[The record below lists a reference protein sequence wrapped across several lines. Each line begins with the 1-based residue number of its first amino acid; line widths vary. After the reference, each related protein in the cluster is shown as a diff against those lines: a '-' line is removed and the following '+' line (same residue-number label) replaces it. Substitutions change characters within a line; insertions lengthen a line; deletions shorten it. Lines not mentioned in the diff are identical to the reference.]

1 MNDSVKTKLNCALT
15 ALLCAVFCISCGF
28 TQNADPVPPTAEAE
42 VPAFVSITP
51 QASAAIEEPA
61 YPTVALSPA
70 ETPSAEAAEIPTPEP
85 ATPEPSPT
93 PVPVS
98 DEQLDEG
105 FLDAWFDDSVLIGD
119 SLVAGLNMYVT
130 KERGMDHLC
139 LGNMQLVG
147 TSALSLKK
155 ALGTEK
161 KERTGEIKFRGRYT
175 TASDVV
181 KTLQAKRVFFM
192 LGVND
197 PRWYSP
203 EELVDVYDQIITI
216 VRTENP
222 GIRVYIHSLMP
233 MIKSYADTVDMTYEI
248 NKAANDKLRAYCEEN
263 DVTYLEL
270 ADLVRDE
277 NGFLRQDYSAQDNTF
292 HLNSYGKAI
301 WVHLLRSCARDEYN
315 AGIWSPED
323 AEND

>member
-1 MNDSVKTKLNCALT
+1 MNYSVKTKLNCALA

-28 TQNADPVPPTAEAE
+28 TQNADPVPPTAA
-42 VPAFVSITP
+42 P
-51 QASAAIEEPA
+51 
-61 YPTVALSPA
+61 SPA
-70 ETPSAEAAEIPTPEP
+70 ETMSAEAAETPAFVPVTPEP
-85 ATPEPSPT
+85 VTPEPVPPEPVTSEPVTPEPSPT

-130 KERGMDHLC
+130 KERSLDHFC